1 MMVKI
6 NGIVGTFKQI
16 DAYLMR
22 LFTYSLFYPALEDR
36 PQTRL
41 AILATLIP
49 LELVIVALLM
59 PNDLLLL
66 LTGPLWLNAF
76 YEWRLWYRLRS

>member
-1 MMVKI
+1 MLKI
-6 NGIVGTFKQI
+6 NGVVNHFKQF

-49 LELVIVALLM
+49 LELDIVAVLM
-59 PNDLLLL
+59 PNNLLLL

-76 YEWRLWYRLRS
+76 YEWRLWYRLRR

>member
-1 MMVKI
+1 MI
-6 NGIVGTFKQI
+6 NGIVDAFKQV
-16 DAYLMR
+16 DDHLMR
-22 LFTYSLFYPALEDR
+22 LFTYSLLYPAVEDR

-49 LELVIVALLM
+49 LELAIVAVLV

-66 LTGPLWLNAF
+66 LTLPLLLNAL
-76 YEWRLWYRLRS
+76 YEWRLWYRLRR